1 MDAQSVVVIGSG
13 PSGAMAAHEL
23 VHQGVPVT
31 LLESG
36 ASEPSGL
43 LVRAGGRNLF
53 RKTPE
58 LHNEP
63 DYVTSGHPSTAWY
76 RTLQPGGLS
85 NQWTGAVPRFAPGD
99 FSDGQRLHE
108 RYRWPLDYEHLE
120 PFYQRAERLL
130 GIERVRGRRGPTA
143 WRVDRPPTIPS
154 ARVGERGRGGGAP
167 GSRPDT
173 SASG

>member
-13 PSGAMAAHEL
+13 PCGAMAAHEL

-58 LHNEP
+58 LLNEP
-63 DYVTSGHPSTAWY
+63 DYVTSGHPSTTWY
-76 RTLQPGGLS
+76 RTRQPGGLS
-85 NQWTGAVPRFAPGD
+85 NQWTGAVPRFAPDD
-99 FSDGQRLHE
+99 FSDGQRLDQ

-130 GIERVRGRRGPTA
+130 GIT
-143 WRVDRPPTIPS
+143 
-154 ARVGERGRGGGAP
+154 
-167 GSRPDT
+167 
-173 SASG
+173 ASGADVAQLPGGWTDYRRSLPREWERRRRRAWAKA